1 LHKEQNRWEFDNLA
15 KITKIMRAFYAL
27 LLLFSFPVLAQEKT
41 MTFEEYDPISTLV
54 VPEHI
59 VKKAKF
65 PFIDIHNHQGNMPS
79 QDLAY
84 LVKQM
89 DSLNMKVM
97 INLSG
102 KGSQRT
108 NSRESGTE
116 YLIQSAKAGKEKT
129 QNRVLVF
136 TNLNFNDID
145 NPNWSAETVKALEK
159 EVKAGA
165 MGLKIFKD
173 LGLEVKDIKGNRLAT
188 NDPRL
193 DPIWAKCGE
202 LNIPVLIHT
211 GEPISF
217 FDTHDKTNERWL
229 ELKQFP
235 SRARPST
242 KYPSWKKVMDE
253 QFDIIRKHPKTKFIS
268 AHLAWLGNNLG
279 ELGKLLD
286 TYPNMY
292 TEIGAVIHELGRQPK
307 QARQFMIKYQDRV
320 LFGKDIWN
328 PSEYYTYFRLL
339 ETGDEYFPY
348 YRKRHAFWKIYG
360 LELPDDVLK
369 KVYYKNALHLLPLV
383 DKSPFP
389 L

>member
-1 LHKEQNRWEFDNLA
+1 MIK
-15 KITKIMRAFYAL
+15 Y
-27 LLLFSFPVLAQEKT
+27 LFSFCILLSLPSFAQEKT
-41 MTFEEYDPISTLV
+41 MAFEEYDPISTLV

-59 VKKAKF
+59 VKKAKY
-65 PFIDIHNHQGNMPS
+65 PFIDIHNHQPNMPG
-79 QDLAY
+79 QDLGY

-89 DSLNMKVM
+89 DSLNMRVM

-102 KGSQRT
+102 KGNYRSG
-108 NSRESGTE
+108 SREPGTDF
-116 YLIQSAKAGKEKT
+116 LIQSVQAGKEKA
-129 QNRVLVF
+129 NGRVIVF
-136 TNLNFNDID
+136 TNLNFSDID

-173 LGLEVKDIKGNRLAT
+173 LGLEVKDSKGNRIRT

-217 FDTHDKTNERWL
+217 FDVHDKTNERWL

-235 SRARPST
+235 GRARPSS
-242 KYPSWKKVMDE
+242 KYPSWKTVMDE
-253 QFDIIRKHPKTKFIS
+253 QFDIIKRHPKTKFIS
-268 AHLAWLGNNLG
+268 AHLAWLGNNLS
-279 ELGKLLD
+279 ELGRLMDL
-286 TYPNMY
+286 YPNMY

-307 QARQFMIKYQDRV
+307 SARAFLITYQDRV
-320 LFGKDIWN
+320 LFGKDIWTT
-328 PSEYYTYFRLL
+328 SEYYTYFRLL
-339 ETGDEYFPY
+339 ETADEYFPY
-348 YRKRHAFWKIYG
+348 YRKRHAFWRIYG

-369 KVYYKNALHLLPLV
+369 KVYYKNALHLLPTL
-383 DKSPFP
+383 DKSQFP
-389 L
+389 K